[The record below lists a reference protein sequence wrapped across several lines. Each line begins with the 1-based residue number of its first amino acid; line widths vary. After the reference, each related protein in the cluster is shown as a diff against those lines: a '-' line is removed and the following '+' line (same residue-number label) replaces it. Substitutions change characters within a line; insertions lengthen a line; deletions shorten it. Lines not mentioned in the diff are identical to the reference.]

1 MPDTYTSQHQLRSL
15 DDVYN
20 FRMKVYDLAS
30 MLTSEKIH
38 ASRISGG
45 LSAYLRAIMRQ
56 DSSPF
61 TLKTQIDLDEHRC
74 SLHFTM
80 PKKEGNSYEVHLAE
94 FFDQLR
100 HDATNELI
108 SASAHFN
115 LQDRRAN
122 FDDLIVVINQK
133 TNEELIREVEAK
145 NAALQTSLE
154 NLART
159 SKEKNRME
167 EELNV
172 AQNIQISMLP
182 VNFADFAHRTDI
194 GIFAHLIAARE
205 VGGDFYDFF
214 FLDENYFA
222 VVIGDVSGKGVP
234 AALMMAVCKTL
245 IKARASTD
253 RSTASILTHVNHEM
267 AKENKNFMFVTVFM
281 AILNTTTGELIY
293 SNGGHNPAFIK
304 RANSPVLDKLTDLHG
319 PVLAAMEGLSYKE
332 SKAQLRKGDYLLCY
346 TDGITEAHSDKAEL
360 FGDARLQDFL
370 QKHIFES
377 AEQTIHKLIDEVIEF
392 ENGADR
398 FDDITALCLSYTNDL
413 VDMDVQQK
421 IINIANTI
429 EEVGNA
435 VVAFE
440 EFAEFCDISMPVMMK
455 VNIVLDELLSNI
467 VKYGFDD
474 EKEHTIRVTLE
485 LFGRKLVITF
495 EDDGIP
501 FNPFQKTPP
510 DLTKPIEER
519 EIGGLGIHLVRNLM
533 DEFSYKRDV
542 NRNIVTMVKYDVV

>member
-1 MPDTYTSQHQLRSL
+1 MSDSYTSQHLLRTL

-30 MLTSEKIH
+30 LLTSEKIH

-45 LSAYLRAIMRQ
+45 LSAYVRALMRQ
-56 DSSPF
+56 TGSGFEIQTHISLEDNRC
-61 TLKTQIDLDEHRC
+61 TLE
-74 SLHFTM
+74 FTM
-80 PKKEGNSYEVHLAE
+80 PKKDDNSYEVHLAE

-100 HDATNELI
+100 HNASEQKI
-108 SASAHFN
+108 SASAHFF
-115 LQDRRAN
+115 LHDRIVN
-122 FDDLIVVINQK
+122 FEELIAILNQK
-133 TNEELIREVEAK
+133 TNEELIKEVEAK
-145 NAALQTSLE
+145 NAALVSSLE

-172 AQNIQISMLP
+172 AQNIQLSMLP
-182 VNFADFAHRTDI
+182 LNFADFAHRKDI

-214 FLDENYFA
+214 FLDENHFA
-222 VVIGDVSGKGVP
+222 VAVGDVSGKGVP

-245 IKARASTD
+245 LKARASTD

-281 AILNTTTGELIY
+281 AILNTATGEMVY

-304 RANSPVLDKLTDLHG
+304 RANSSVLDKLSDLHG

-332 SKAQLRKGDYLLCY
+332 SKVQLRKGDYLLCY
-346 TDGITEAHSDKAEL
+346 TDGITEAHSDKGEL
-360 FGDARLQDFL
+360 FGDSRLQLFL
-370 QKHIFES
+370 QKHIFET
-377 AEQTIHKLIDEVIEF
+377 AEQTIQNLIEEVVEF

-398 FDDITALCLSYTNDL
+398 FDDITALCLSYSNEL
-413 VDMDVQQK
+413 VDMDIQQK
-421 IINIANTI
+421 VITISNTI
-429 EEVGNA
+429 DDVGNA
-435 VVAFE
+435 VMAFE
-440 EFAEFCDISMPVMMK
+440 EFAEFCEISMPVMMK
-455 VNIVLDELLSNI
+455 VNVVLDELLSNI

-474 EKEHTIRVTLE
+474 EGAHKIHVTLE
-485 LFGRKLVITF
+485 FFGRKLVITF

-542 NRNIVTMVKYDVV
+542 NRNIVCMVKYDVV